1 MLNKLNKGRGDNMNK
16 VGSLDV
22 EIGRLSCGVYAIN
35 LVLKGLGYEIIPEE
49 LEDLAHKYI
58 GEANFGSLYTQ
69 EGIEKL
75 LELTNELIKQRFSLD
90 KNPLYIEKVTFED
103 INSFEEL
110 LLNNTEDGY
119 ILMPYYALQGL
130 VWKDKKPNMKH
141 GHWCI
146 VYDYKD
152 SKIYGNQS
160 NQKGEK
166 LGALNGV
173 HVEDFY
179 ESHKCLDS
187 IKIDWG
193 KYNKC
198 KICIAK
204 KQLGTLP
211 RCGIQQDNKNI
222 FGVDC
227 SLVKN
232 KENLITPIQCIYKSE
247 LCGLAYVI
255 KKNNSDTRK

>member
-1 MLNKLNKGRGDNMNK
+1 MNK
-16 VGSLDV
+16 VGALDV
-22 EIGRLSCGVYAIN
+22 ELGRLSCGVYAIN
-35 LVLKGLGYEIIPEE
+35 LALKGLGYEIIPEE

-69 EGIEKL
+69 VGIETL
-75 LELTNELIKQRFSLD
+75 LKLTNKHVREKYELD
-90 KNPLYIEKVTFED
+90 KDPLLIEKKTFSGINTFE
-103 INSFEEL
+103 EVL
-110 LLNNTEDGY
+110 KNNTEDGY
-119 ILMPYYALQGL
+119 ILAPYYALQGL
-130 VWKDKKPNMKH
+130 AWKDKKPNMKH

-146 VYDYKD
+146 IYDYKD

-166 LGALNGV
+166 LGVLNGV
-173 HVEDFY
+173 HIEDFFT
-179 ESHKCLDS
+179 SHKCLEH

-204 KQLGTLP
+204 KQLGTLA
-211 RCGIQQDNKNI
+211 RCGLQQDNKNE

-232 KENLITPIQCIYKSE
+232 KENIVTPIECIYKSE
-247 LCGLAYVI
+247 LFGVAYVI
-255 KKNNSDTRK
+255 KKNNSDM